1 MREVLEKALAKIKPS
16 KEEEEKI
23 KSLSE
28 RVLAVAGEIGK
39 KYNFS
44 PMLCGSVAKGTWLK
58 PAELDL
64 FLLFPES
71 LEREKLEDL
80 GLKAG
85 KGICKRLKARYE
97 KKYTEHPYLRA
108 MLPEKIEMDVVP
120 CYDTLPTKIKSAV
133 DRTPWHVRYVL
144 EHLKKEQRDEVRL
157 LKKFCKA
164 QKVYGADLMHQG
176 LSGYLCE
183 LLIIKFGSFE
193 NVVKQASK
201 WYPQVV
207 LWLERAPEKNVL
219 EEFKGHPLVFIDPVD
234 PKRNVAAAV
243 SYESF
248 FRFVLACKKFLKK
261 PSEKFFFEKE
271 KEISVQK
278 LKKKLEKRDSR
289 FYLLIFKKPNEH
301 EDIVI
306 SQLRRLAKLLKRN
319 LESQEFSLIHTK
331 EFSLE
336 KICGLIIEAEIWKLP
351 KIMKRTG
358 PEIKARKHALE
369 FLKHYSDKRAWIEEE
384 KWVIEDERRFRSIRE
399 FLEYFFKGRE
409 SELRQRGIPSKLAKV
424 AKTMRIFEGD
434 SELISVARKSKEMRI
449 FLREYFEFDLN
460 IEGENL

>member
-85 KGICKRLKARYE
+85 KEICKRLKARYE

-248 FRFVLACKKFLKK
+248 FRFVKACREFLLA
-261 PSEKFFFEKE
+261 PSERFFFAKP
-271 KEISVQK
+271 
-278 LKKKLEKRDSR
+278 KKLSVKGLGSILRKRDSK
-289 FYLLIFKKPNEH
+289 FYVLWFPKPDVH
-301 EDIVI
+301 DDVLA
-306 SQLRRLAKLLKRN
+306 SQLRRFQKLLKY
-319 LESQEFSLIHTK
+319 H
-331 EFSLE
+331 LE
-336 KICGLIIEAEIWKLP
+336 KAGFLLHRTEIFVLERSFGLLMEAEVWKLP
-351 KIMKRTG
+351 KIMKRSG
-358 PEIKARKHALE
+358 PEILSKHAKD
-369 FLKHYSDKRAWIEEE
+369 FLKHYAGRKAWIENNA
-384 KWVIEDERRFRSIRE
+384 WVVEDERKFQTIEE
-399 FLEYFFKGRE
+399 FLQRFFKGSAKALE
-409 SELRQRGIPSKLAKV
+409 QKGIPSYIAKQSKKLLLCKGDTELIKLASKHKDFRV
-424 AKTMRIFEGD
+424 WLSEYFAKNLNIFE
-434 SELISVARKSKEMRI
+434 KRI
-449 FLREYFEFDLN
+449 
-460 IEGENL
+460 